1 MEIVIAM
8 IAGLMAI
15 VSPVGAIVDQLAE
28 DAIHGQIAG
37 ADELVVRL
45 DNAPNYQIINGR
57 VDHVRLAGRGV
68 YPIPELRIATIDLE
82 TDVLDVDVASL
93 QRGELVLDEP
103 AQAALRL
110 VLTAADLNDFL
121 QTDVVQAILDDL
133 RFTLPGQLGG
143 RTANRY
149 GLTDP
154 SLEFLDGDRLRLL
167 VTLQDEVAQ
176 QAIVITVELGL
187 GIVNGSQLQL
197 IDPVI
202 SVDGETVPPQLL
214 EGLVTGAQR
223 QLDLRNLEDMGIT
236 ARVLNFEIRNNEFDL
251 AVFARVEPSS
261 PLLGP

>member
-1 MEIVIAM
+1 MEIVIAV

-15 VSPVGAIVDQLAE
+15 VSPAGAIVDQLVE
-28 DAIHGQIAG
+28 DAIRGQIAG
-37 ADELVVRL
+37 ADELAVRL
-45 DNAPNYQIINGR
+45 DNVPNYQIINGR

-110 VLTAADLNDFL
+110 VLTAADLNAFL
-121 QTDVVQAILDDL
+121 QTDVVQAILNDL
-133 RFTLPGQLGG
+133 RFTLPGQFGG

-187 GIVNGSQLQL
+187 GVVNGSQLQL
-197 IDPVI
+197 IDPII

-214 EGLVTGAQR
+214 ADLVAGAQQ